1 MPQAAARA
9 PIMKRSADELEPP
22 ASTSAADA
30 AQGVE
35 DGTKHGQDGPS
46 NRSGGVLPPNKRV
59 CEGDHAVEWDETPK
73 QHRRRGAMSSKK
85 KLRGDRATARHKHV
99 ECVSCRRKWQTTAC
113 RKNLVCQW
121 CEKGPLCKD
130 CRLGPNAH
138 PPSCNACVDALPAS
152 CMVDVFQVG
161 GKRAR
166 EVAAKWAYFSNR
178 VVSAAAAIHE

>member
-1 MPQAAARA
+1 
-9 PIMKRSADELEPP
+9 MKRSADELEPP

-121 CEKGPLCKD
+121 CEKGPLCRD
-130 CRLGPNAH
+130 CRLGYAGR
-138 PPSCNACVDALPAS
+138 PPSCNACVYALPAS
-152 CMVDVFQVG
+152 RMVDVFPVDMETVH
-161 GKRAR
+161 A
-166 EVAAKWAYFSNR
+166 VAARWALISAR
-178 VVSAAAAIHE
+178 VVSAHAATRE